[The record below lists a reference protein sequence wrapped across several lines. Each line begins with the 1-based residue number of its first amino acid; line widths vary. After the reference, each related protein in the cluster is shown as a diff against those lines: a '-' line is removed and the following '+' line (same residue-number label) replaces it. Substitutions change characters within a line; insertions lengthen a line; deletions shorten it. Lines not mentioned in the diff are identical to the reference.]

1 MKTKSFLFITTTFI
15 LWSFSG
21 YSQSK
26 ITETKVIPA
35 YLSKSGE
42 TEFVIFTDAYSGDCT
57 THLEIDSV
65 KESSIYISGKYNSN
79 CKCTPGLYVSDTIPL
94 GKLQDGEYTIHFTLT
109 DTYVRPDNHPIP
121 PNLDENYELSFST
134 QRTALTDLYNKYI
147 ISPNP
152 VKDKLTLTLP
162 KAENKIKIFDL
173 QGKLLLQQNV
183 GFSAEINVSMLPAG
197 TYVLVVNNSERLT
210 FIKQ

>member
-1 MKTKSFLFITTTFI
+1 MKTNTFFLLLSFL
-15 LWSFSG
+15 LGYFSG

-57 THLEIDSV
+57 SQLAIDSV
-65 KESSIYISGKYNSN
+65 KESSIYISCKYDSN
-79 CKCTPGLYVSDTIPL
+79 LKCIGRYVSDTISL
-94 GKLQDGEYTIHFTLT
+94 GKLQEGEYTIHFILT
-109 DTYVRPDNHPIP
+109 DTNVHASSYNP
-121 PNLDENYELSFST
+121 DENYELSFSA

-152 VKDKLTLTLP
+152 VKDILTLTLP
-162 KAENKIKIFDL
+162 KAENEIKIFDL

-183 GFSAEINVSMLPAG
+183 GFSAEINVSMLPTG
-197 TYVLVVNNSERLT
+197 TYVLVVNGESYKFVKE
-210 FIKQ
+210 

>member
-1 MKTKSFLFITTTFI
+1 MKKSCIVIIATTFI

-65 KESSIYISGKYNSN
+65 KESSIYISGKYDSN

-109 DTYVRPDNHPIP
+109 DTYVRPDNYPIP
-121 PNLDENYELSFST
+121 PNLDENYELSFSA

-152 VKDKLTLTLP
+152 VKDKLTLTLSN
-162 KAENKIKIFDL
+162 AENEIKIFDL

-183 GFSAEINVSMLPAG
+183 DSSAEINVSMLPTG
-197 TYVLVVNNSERLT
+197 TYVLIVNGESYKFVKE
-210 FIKQ
+210 

>member
-1 MKTKSFLFITTTFI
+1 MKKSYIVIIATTFI

-57 THLEIDSV
+57 SQLAIDSV
-65 KESSIYISGKYNSN
+65 KESSIYISCKYDSN
-79 CKCTPGLYVSDTIPL
+79 LKCIGRYVSDTISL
-94 GKLQDGEYTIHFTLT
+94 GKLQEGEYTIHFILT
-109 DTYVRPDNHPIP
+109 DTNVHASSYNP
-121 PNLDENYELSFST
+121 DENYELSFSA

-152 VKDKLTLTLP
+152 VKDKLTLTLSN
-162 KAENKIKIFDL
+162 AENEIKIFDL

-183 GFSAEINVSMLPAG
+183 GQMAEVNVSMLPKG
-197 TYVLVVNNSERLT
+197 TYVLMVNNLERRT

>member
-1 MKTKSFLFITTTFI
+1 MKKSCIVIIATTFI

-35 YLSKSGE
+35 NLSKSGE

-79 CKCTPGLYVSDTIPL
+79 CKCTPGRYVSDTIPL
-94 GKLQDGEYTIHFTLT
+94 GKLQNGEYTIHFTLT

-162 KAENKIKIFDL
+162 NAENEIKIFDL

-183 GFSAEINVSMLPAG
+183 GFSAEVNVSMLQTG
-197 TYVLVVNNSERLT
+197 TYVLVVNGESYKFVKE
-210 FIKQ
+210 

>member
-1 MKTKSFLFITTTFI
+1 MKTKTFFLLLSFL
-15 LWSFSG
+15 LGYFSG

-57 THLEIDSV
+57 SQLAIDSV
-65 KESSIYISGKYNSN
+65 KESSIYISCKYDSN
-79 CKCTPGLYVSDTIPL
+79 LKCIGRYVSDTISL
-94 GKLQDGEYTIHFTLT
+94 GKLQEGEYTIHFILT
-109 DTYVRPDNHPIP
+109 DTNVHASSYNP
-121 PNLDENYELSFST
+121 DENYELSFSA

-152 VKDKLTLTLP
+152 VKDILTLTLP
-162 KAENKIKIFDL
+162 KAENEIKIFDL

-183 GFSAEINVSMLPAG
+183 GFSAEINVSMLQTG
-197 TYVLVVNNSERLT
+197 TYVLVVNGESYKFVKE
-210 FIKQ
+210 